1 MEVQEVQRIGKAV
14 DSESIDELLAGE
26 DDTAANLELA
36 AIAKSAVDAIGGN
49 ASGETSR
56 ESSGGYFNASLNL
69 TKSLEMS
76 DHTFVLGP
84 VLVPEVTDFQGDI
97 VSAEEIERVAH
108 EFTANSMRAGLMH
121 STLLAKR
128 QTEIVESYITRGPT
142 VINGETIPAG
152 SWVVGMKVYDMT
164 LRKYIRDGVLAAFSI
179 GGHATKFVI
188 EDDPNMTTDAQ

>member
-1 MEVQEVQRIGKAV
+1 
-14 DSESIDELLAGE
+14 
-26 DDTAANLELA
+26 
-36 AIAKSAVDAIGGN
+36 
-49 ASGETSR
+49 
-56 ESSGGYFNASLNL
+56 
-69 TKSLEMS
+69 
-76 DHTFVLGP
+76 
-84 VLVPEVTDFQGDI
+84 
-97 VSAEEIERVAH
+97 
-108 EFTANSMRAGLMH
+108 MH

>member
-1 MEVQEVQRIGKAV
+1 MEVEEVQRIGKPV

-26 DDTAANLELA
+26 DDVAANPELA
-36 AIAKSAVDAIGGN
+36 AIAKAAVDAVGG
-49 ASGETSR
+49 
-56 ESSGGYFNASLNL
+56 GGGGDCYFNASLNL
-69 TKSLEMS
+69 AKSLEMS

-188 EDDPNMTTDAQ
+188 EDDPHATTAA